1 MAKQLTTDTSIRK
14 WKISKE
20 NETHSCGNRLGLYVR
35 GYLSQ
40 KKAFYWRH
48 TTWIKLGDYPELT
61 LGVAREMVVTCKR
74 LQKTGK
80 SVEEIQLALSI
91 SNAAEDLE
99 KNIANQHLNDRSTN
113 ITYDEVFQEW
123 YGRNAPK
130 LWQDGPS
137 RRRPAAMHEHWVP
150 ENFKKKPVNKI
161 KRQDIFP
168 FMQSMFDQVHDSARK
183 QLAYLDRVFEF
194 AINSGS
200 IESNP
205 VPPRS
210 AFEAVTPTQKAHGYL
225 KYERLPELW
234 QWVETKKFNPHTA
247 LAMKTVMLTGHRISV
262 VVQAKWEHIH
272 IPSGAWII
280 PARSKTDKITT
291 GSMKSGREFR
301 VQLPNEFLGSLLEHK
316 SDHTF
321 VFPSPVTASH
331 VTPNATLKSFKV
343 FDKTITNHGF
353 RNSIKTWGRNEGF
366 PDFVMD
372 AYVDHS
378 LKGLD
383 RSYRREDLAPKLA
396 EVTNRLYLY
405 FKGTK

>member
-20 NETHSCGNRLGLYVR
+20 NETYSCGNRLGLYVR

-48 TTWIKLGDYPELT
+48 ATWIKLGDYPELT

-74 LQKTGK
+74 LQKSGK
-80 SVEEIQLALSI
+80 SVEDIQLALSI

-99 KNIANQHLNDRSTN
+99 QNIANQNLNDRTTN

-123 YGRNAPK
+123 YGRNASK

-150 ENFKKKPVNKI
+150 EHLKIMPIANI
-161 KRQDIFP
+161 KRKDIFP
-168 FMQSMFDQVHDSARK
+168 FMQIMFDQAYDSAGK
-183 QLAYLDRVFEF
+183 QLAYLGRIFEY
-194 AINSGS
+194 AINCGYT
-200 IESNP
+200 ESNP
-205 VPPRS
+205 VPRRS
-210 AFEAVTPTQKAHGYL
+210 AFETVIPDKKPHGYL
-225 KYERLPELW
+225 EYERLPELW
-234 QWVETKKFNPHTA
+234 GWIAARNFTPHTA

-272 IPSGAWII
+272 ISSGAWII
-280 PARSKTDKITT
+280 PARSNTDKITT

-301 VQLPNEFLGSLLEHK
+301 VQLPDEYLGALLEHK

-331 VTPNATLKSFKV
+331 VTPNATLKSFKA

-396 EVTNRLYLY
+396 EVTQQLYLY
-405 FKGTK
+405 FTGTK

>member
-1 MAKQLTTDTSIRK
+1 MGT
-14 WKISKE
+14 
-20 NETHSCGNRLGLYVR
+20 
-35 GYLSQ
+35 
-40 KKAFYWRH
+40 
-48 TTWIKLGDYPELT
+48 YP
-61 LGVAREMVVTCKR
+61 
-74 LQKTGK
+74 
-80 SVEEIQLALSI
+80 
-91 SNAAEDLE
+91 
-99 KNIANQHLNDRSTN
+99 
-113 ITYDEVFQEW
+113 Y
-123 YGRNAPK
+123 
-130 LWQDGPS
+130 
-137 RRRPAAMHEHWVP
+137 
-150 ENFKKKPVNKI
+150 
-161 KRQDIFP
+161 P
-168 FMQSMFDQVHDSARK
+168 F
-183 QLAYLDRVFEF
+183 
-194 AINSGS
+194 
-200 IESNP
+200 
-205 VPPRS
+205 
-210 AFEAVTPTQKAHGYL
+210 
-225 KYERLPELW
+225 
-234 QWVETKKFNPHTA
+234 
-247 LAMKTVMLTGHRISV
+247 
-262 VVQAKWEHIH
+262 
-272 IPSGAWII
+272 GAWII

-353 RNSIKTWGRNEGF
+353 RNSIKTWGRNDGF

>member
-20 NETHSCGNRLGLYVR
+20 NETYSCGNRLGLYVR

-74 LQKTGK
+74 LQKNGK
-80 SVEEIQLALSI
+80 SLENIQLAVSI
-91 SNAAEDLE
+91 SNTAEDLE
-99 KNIANQHLNDRSTN
+99 QNIANQHLNDRTTN

-123 YGRNAPK
+123 YERNASK

-150 ENFKKKPVNKI
+150 ENFKIMPIADI

-168 FMQSMFDQVHDSARK
+168 FMQKMFDQVYDSARK
-183 QLAYLDRVFEF
+183 QLAYLVRIFEY
-194 AINSGS
+194 ANNSGYV
-200 IESNP
+200 ESNP

-210 AFEAVTPTQKAHGYL
+210 AFEAVTPAPKPHGYL
-225 KYERLPELW
+225 EYERLPELW
-234 QWVETKKFNPHTA
+234 HWIDTKNFNPHIA

-262 VVQAKWEHIH
+262 VVQAKWEHIDVS
-272 IPSGAWII
+272 SGIWTI
-280 PARSKTDKITT
+280 PARSNLDKVTT
-291 GSMKSGREFR
+291 GTMKSGRQFN
-301 VQLPNEFLGSLLEHK
+301 VQLPDEYINSLLEQK
-316 SDHTF
+316 SDQIF
-321 VFPSPVTASH
+321 VFPSPTTASY
-331 VTPNATLKSFKV
+331 VTPNATLKSFKA
-343 FDKTITNHGF
+343 FDKAITNHGF
-353 RNSIKTWGRNEGF
+353 RNTIKTWGRNEGF
-366 PDFVMD
+366 NDFVMD
-372 AYVDHS
+372 AYLDHG

-383 RSYRREDLAPKLA
+383 KSYRREDLSHHCAQVTEKLYSFL
-396 EVTNRLYLY
+396 EGE
-405 FKGTK
+405 K